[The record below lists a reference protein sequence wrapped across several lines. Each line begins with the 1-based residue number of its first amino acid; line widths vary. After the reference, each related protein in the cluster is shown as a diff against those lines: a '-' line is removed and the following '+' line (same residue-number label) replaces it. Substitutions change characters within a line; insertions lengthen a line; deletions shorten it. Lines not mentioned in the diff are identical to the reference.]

1 MPSVVVLTLGL
12 GPRLGFALPGA
23 PGLGWPPALPKRHV
37 PEENRD
43 NAPADPK
50 EHAVADLIRA

>member
-1 MPSVVVLTLGL
+1 MASVIVLTLGL

-23 PGLGWPPALPKRHV
+23 PGLGWPAALRKR
-37 PEENRD
+37 PISEEDGNS
-43 NAPADPK
+43 APVEPK

>member
-1 MPSVVVLTLGL
+1 MPSVVALTLGL

-23 PGLGWPPALPKRHV
+23 PGLGWPPALRKRHI
-37 PEENRD
+37 PEEEVD
-43 NAPADPK
+43 SAPAEPK

>member
-1 MPSVVVLTLGL
+1 MASVVVLTLGL

-23 PGLGWPPALPKRHV
+23 PGLGWPPARRNQPIS
-37 PEENRD
+37 EENESD
-43 NAPADPK
+43 APVAPK

>member
-1 MPSVVVLTLGL
+1 MASVVCLTLGL

-23 PGLGWPPALPKRHV
+23 PGLGWPPALHKPHNPDEKRGSPP
-37 PEENRD
+37 PEPE
-43 NAPADPK
+43 

>member
-1 MPSVVVLTLGL
+1 MDSVAVLTLGL

-23 PGLGWPPALPKRHV
+23 PGLGWLSVLRKSPIS
-37 PEENRD
+37 EEAGNS
-43 NAPADPK
+43 APAEPK

>member
-1 MPSVVVLTLGL
+1 MPSVAALTLGL

-23 PGLGWPPALPKRHV
+23 PGLGWPATLRKPPI
-37 PEENRD
+37 PEED
-43 NAPADPK
+43 GNAPVGEPK